1 MTSGAMDRFR
11 VLELSRELDDAVDR
25 LWAAGNLPLVLR
37 LLLED
42 CRRLIDSQRASPQT
56 DAEAEAVTLL
66 DELCREASVLGTPE
80 LERELSPPH
89 RELLTRL
96 ASGRRRCIRRLRA
109 SHPRSRRVRRLAL
122 VAAGLVLSG
131 LVFLLFRNAPTAQ
144 ASDTYS
150 GDFPAS
156 QAIDGLSKTEW
167 LLPQRQTGWLELAF
181 TRPRTV
187 REVRLHN
194 AQNSHF
200 LDRATKSFK
209 VEAYSRSRVVAT
221 ARGEFPPIE
230 AKAGSVTV
238 ELAARDVTHVR
249 ITVESFYGNGGGLAE
264 VSVH

>member
-1 MTSGAMDRFR
+1 MTSQSMDRFR
-11 VLELSRELDDAVDR
+11 VLELSREVDEAVDQ
-25 LWAAGNLPLVLR
+25 LWAAGNLSLVLR

-42 CRRLIDSQRASPQT
+42 CRRLIDSQRSSPET
-56 DAEAEAVTLL
+56 DAEAVTLL
-66 DELCREASVLGTPE
+66 DELCREGSVLGTPE

-109 SHPRSRRVRRLAL
+109 SDPRSRRARRLAL
-122 VAAGLVLSG
+122 VAAGLVLSA
-131 LVFLLFRNAPTAQ
+131 LVFLLFRNAPTAL
-144 ASDTYS
+144 ASGTYS
-150 GDFPAS
+150 DDFPAS

-167 LLPQRQTGWLELAF
+167 LLPQGHAGWLELAF
-181 TRPRTV
+181 NRPRNV

-194 AQNSHF
+194 AQNGHF

-230 AKAGSVTV
+230 AHAGSVTV

-249 ITVESFYGNGGGLAE
+249 ITVDSFYGNGGGLAE
-264 VSVH
+264 VNVR